1 MILAWLI
8 AIPFAGGIAA
18 WLAGRQN
25 PRAPQWTALAALIV
39 SSVMGLA
46 LLIPSEPGLSSPA
59 APWWFDLQAPWIP
72 AFGIHFHLACDGL
85 SVALILLTHLLGL
98 AAVLCSWNEAF
109 QRPGF
114 FYFNLLWVIAG
125 LIGVFTALDLFLFY
139 MFWEMMMVPMFFMI
153 AVWGHEHRIY
163 AAIKFFLFTQVGGLL
178 MLAAIVALYLIH
190 GRATGTY
197 TFEYMELVG
206 TRLEM
211 GTAMWL
217 MLGFLAAFAVKLP
230 AFPVHS
236 WLPDAHTEAPTAGS
250 ILLAGVM
257 LKTGAYGMLRFVVPL
272 FPEAARAFA
281 PLGMALGVVGIIYG
295 AVLAFSQTDLK
306 RLVAYTSISHMGFVM
321 LAVFAWNELALQ
333 GAVIQMICHGIGT
346 GALFAIVGMLQER
359 LQTRDLRRMGGLWEA
374 MPRMGA
380 ATLLF
385 ALAALGLPGLG
396 NFVGEFLILF
406 GAFAVSPVSTIL
418 AAFGLVAATVYALW
432 IMQKAFFGRLT
443 QKNPLRDLSAR
454 EGAVLAVLALML
466 VWLGLYPQPAFNL
479 TRPALTHLRDTVPIP
494 VQPADVPISPG
505 RPGKRIM
512 AISVQGDGDA
522 TH

>member
-1 MILAWLI
+1 MILVWLI
-8 AIPFAGGIAA
+8 ALPLAGGIAA
-18 WLAGRQN
+18 WLSGRRHPGL
-25 PRAPQWTALAALIV
+25 PRWTALAVLIA
-39 SSVMGLA
+39 SSVLGLL
-46 LLIPSEPGLSSPA
+46 LLIPSAPGLHSPP
-59 APWWFDLQAPWIP
+59 APWWFDVRAPWIT
-72 AFGIHFHLACDGL
+72 AFGVQFHLAADGL
-85 SVALILLTHLLGL
+85 SVALILLTYLLGL
-98 AAVLCSWNEAF
+98 VAVVSTWNQRVE
-109 QRPGF
+109 RPGF
-114 FYFNLLWVIAG
+114 FFFNLLWVIAG
-125 LIGVFTALDLFLFY
+125 LVGVFTALDLFLFY

-153 AVWGHEHRIY
+153 AIWGHENRID

-190 GRATGTY
+190 GRTTGTF
-197 TFEYMELVG
+197 TFDYMELVG
-206 TRLEM
+206 TRIAPD
-211 GTAMWL
+211 TAMWL

-250 ILLAGVM
+250 IILAGVM

-281 PLGMALGVVGIIYG
+281 PAGMLLGVIGIIYG
-295 AVLAFSQTDLK
+295 AVLAFSQNDLK

-359 LQTRDLRRMGGLWEA
+359 LHTRDLRRMEGLWDT

-380 ATLLF
+380 ATLVF

-406 GAFAVSPVSTIL
+406 GVFPVSPALTVV
-418 AAFGLVAATVYALW
+418 AALGLVAATVYALR
-432 IMQKAFFGRLT
+432 ILQQTFFGAPQKRRLS
-443 QKNPLRDLSAR
+443 DLSNR
-454 EGAVLAVLALML
+454 EGAVLVVLAML
-466 VWLGLYPQPAFNL
+466 LLGLGLYPQPVL
-479 TRPALTHLRDTVPIP
+479 KTTRPAVTHLLNTVPIP
-494 VQPADVPISPG
+494 SRPAGTPLFPS
-505 RPGKRIM
+505 RKGKRII
-512 AISVQGDGDA
+512 ATSTQGDGDA